1 MTTKQP
7 LYRSEALAAHKTK
20 WLGEIILVR
29 PLTYSFLTGVAV
41 FLAVVIALFLIFGTY
56 TKRSTVMGQLLPDS
70 GLVKVY
76 VPQVG
81 VVLEKHVTEGQA
93 VKKGDVLYVLSSER
107 YSSTMG
113 SVQAAIS
120 QQVESRRASLR
131 DELDK
136 TKRLQAEERDTLR
149 KRVDALKSEVEKLDN
164 QLEGQRRRLKLSEDT
179 VARYQSLL
187 AQDYISREQAQQKE
201 EEMLDQR
208 YRLQEMERNR
218 ISVNKDLMTS
228 KNELAGL
235 TFKHQNQL
243 AQIERGIASVNQEL
257 TESEAKRHFTITA
270 PESGTATAVVA
281 DVGQAVDGSRP
292 LVSIVPNGARL
303 QARLYAPSRSVG
315 FIKPGDEVLLRYQ
328 AYPYQKFGH
337 AKGKVISVS
346 KTALPA
352 NEISAVS
359 NQPGGGGQQ
368 NSEPLYSITVELASQ
383 TINAYGKPQKLQA
396 GMLLDA
402 DVMHEKRRLYEWVL
416 EPLFSL
422 TGKL

>member
-7 LYRSEALAAHKTK
+7 LYRSEALAAQKTK
-20 WLGEIILVR
+20 WLGEIILAR
-29 PLTYSFLTGVAV
+29 PVTYSFLTALAV
-41 FLAVVIALFLIFGTY
+41 FLALVIALFLIFGTY
-56 TKRSTVMGQLLPDS
+56 TKRTTVIGQLLPDT

-81 VVLEKHVTEGQA
+81 VVLEKHVVEGQA

-107 YSSTMG
+107 YSSTG
-113 SVQAAIS
+113 SIQAAIS

-136 TKRLQAEERDTLR
+136 TQRLQSEERNTLA
-149 KRVDALKSEVEKLDN
+149 KRVESFGAEIQKLDS
-164 QLEGQRRRLKLSEDT
+164 QIEGQRRRVKLSEDT
-179 VARYQSLL
+179 VARYQGLL

-201 EEMLDQR
+201 EELLDQR
-208 YRLQEMERNR
+208 FRLQEMERNR
-218 ISVNKDLMTS
+218 ISVNKELMTN
-228 KNELAGL
+228 KNELSGL
-235 TFKHQNQL
+235 KFKHQNQL
-243 AQIERGIASVNQEL
+243 STIERGIASVNQEL
-257 TESEAKRHFTITA
+257 TESEAKRHLTITA
-270 PESGTATAVVA
+270 PEGGIATAVVA

-292 LVSIVPNGARL
+292 LLSIVPTGAKL
-303 QARLYAPSRSVG
+303 QARLYAPSRAVG
-315 FIKPGDEVLLRYQ
+315 FIKTGDSVLLRYQ

-346 KTALPA
+346 KTAMPG
-352 NEISAVS
+352 NEISAVG
-359 NQPGGGGQQ
+359 NQSGGNQQ
-368 NSEPLYSITVELASQ
+368 NSEPLYSITVELSSQ
-383 TINAYGKPQKLQA
+383 TINAYGKKQNLQA

-402 DVMHEKRRLYEWVL
+402 DIQHENRRLYEWVL